1 MALHITGLA
10 HGDVAE
16 VIECLLVGADHCSDH
31 APELAE
37 QRRAIAHRLG
47 DALDQLPTPELREDS
62 I

>member
-10 HGDVAE
+10 PGDVAE
-16 VIECLLVGADHCSDH
+16 VIECLLVGADHCTDH

-37 QRRAIAHRLG
+37 HRRALAHRLG
-47 DALDQLPTPELREDS
+47 DALDQLPTPATREDT